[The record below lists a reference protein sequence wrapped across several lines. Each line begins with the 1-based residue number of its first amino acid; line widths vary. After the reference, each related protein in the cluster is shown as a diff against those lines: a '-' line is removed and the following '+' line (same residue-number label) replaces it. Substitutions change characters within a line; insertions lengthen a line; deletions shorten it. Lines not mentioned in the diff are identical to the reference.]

1 MESPTAA
8 PISPSTDEAAQFTY
22 ANYEADDIKPTAQ
35 FMDDVSRILHDFS
48 AKSDMGIR
56 VIPRRSNELP
66 KEGISI
72 CEKDILS
79 SSLPRI
85 TKDELP
91 IPLSDPRRIFSSGTP
106 GIKLTHP
113 FGYVVGG
120 PGLDP
125 KLDTF
130 AKDYLSRNS
139 DIRTAADLEAAKA
152 RDIAAG
158 IEKAKKAAEERQGA
172 KEHNE
177 KVHKKT
183 RAHEDQHSMEMK
195 LHKVMAAEQKAK
207 REAKE
212 KRKAEK
218 AGKE

>member
-22 ANYEADDIKPTAQ
+22 ANYEAEDIKPTAQ

-130 AKDYLSRNS
+130 A
-139 DIRTAADLEAAKA
+139 TAADLEAAKA